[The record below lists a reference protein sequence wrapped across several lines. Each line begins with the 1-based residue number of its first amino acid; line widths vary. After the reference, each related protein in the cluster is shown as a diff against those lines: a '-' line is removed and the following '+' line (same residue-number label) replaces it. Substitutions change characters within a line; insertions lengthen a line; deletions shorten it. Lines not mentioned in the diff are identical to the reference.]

1 MSKTT
6 NKNGRLCNQIIRNL
20 CVSLIAE
27 KNNLYVEYANY
38 KLIYE
43 LGINL
48 FIGENKFTKTIKVND
63 DNFFEILNSYENQLQ
78 SNIDSDSNY
87 FQTKEITNF
96 LYSYLHQDKN
106 KQQIIEA
113 NTFKDEYNNNND
125 CFIHIRLGDAANY
138 NPGLEYYLEA
148 LSRITFDNIFIAS
161 DDVNHSIIKDIC
173 AKYPITKVIN
183 FDEKKTIQFGST
195 KKYVILSHGS
205 FSAVIGY
212 LSFFSTILYP
222 KYNPE
227 KIWYG
232 DMFSI
237 PGWICIE

>member
-38 KLIYE
+38 KLIQE

-48 FIGENKFTKTIKVND
+48 FIGENKFKKKIKIND
-63 DNFFEILNSYENQLQ
+63 TNFFEILNSYENKLQ
-78 SNIDSDSNY
+78 SNIDADSSY

-125 CFIHIRLGDAANY
+125 CFIHIRLGDVANN

-232 DMFSI
+232 DMFTI